1 MTKTWI
7 EKQTAETPLR
17 FGTAGLRGICGE
29 GAGQINSATLG
40 AASLG
45 LADHLLQ
52 QETQPLVLIAYD
64 SRIDSRRFAEETA
77 CVLAAKGVRVQ
88 IFRELTPVPVLSFA
102 IRKLR
107 ASAGIMIT
115 ASHNPK
121 EYNGYK
127 VYHRSGRQILEAE
140 ADEILHQIEAADRT
154 ELERIQLD
162 FAGLSPQQCSYV
174 AETVFQDYLAEVER
188 ALHLT
193 PEHRLNVI
201 YTPLNGAGK
210 RAVTALLR
218 TAGFTYQ
225 IVSEQEDSDGNF
237 PTCPY
242 PNPERKEV
250 FALAEKYGRIGRA
263 DLLLATDP
271 DCDRV
276 GVMVWDK
283 GEYRLLSGNEL
294 GILLFHYICTHTAD
308 CSGRRLY
315 TSVVSAPLVDRI
327 AEHFQV
333 QVKRVPVGFKFIG
346 ELIERAP
353 QAFLFG
359 FEESNGYLA
368 GNYARDK
375 DGAAAAALTC
385 RMAAHYKAQGKN
397 LFDVLQEIY
406 ETYGYELDRT
416 ETLEITNAEE
426 REVILQ
432 KLTEAGSFAESKDAL
447 CSEFPLHDIVQLCPT
462 DGVQVIVR
470 PSGTEP
476 KIKFYYTASGNSRQV
491 CEEKYAQAKRMMK
504 QMMQDE

>member
-1 MTKTWI
+1 M
-7 EKQTAETPLR
+7 R

-29 GAGQINSATLG
+29 GAGQINSVTLG
-40 AASLG
+40 MASLG

-52 QETQPLVLIAYD
+52 QEEQPLVLIAYD
-64 SRIDSRRFAEETA
+64 SRIDSRRFAEEIA
-77 CVLAAKGVRVQ
+77 CVLAAKGVWVQ
-88 IFRELTPVPVLSFA
+88 IFREITPVPVLSFA
-102 IRKLR
+102 IRKLQ
-107 ASAGIMIT
+107 ASAGVMIT

-154 ELERIQLD
+154 ELERIKLD
-162 FAGLSPQQCSYV
+162 FAGLPPQQCSYV
-174 AETVFQDYLAEVER
+174 AETVFEDYLAEAER

-250 FALAEKYGRIGRA
+250 FALAETYGRASGA

-276 GVMVWDK
+276 GVMVRDK
-283 GEYRLLSGNEL
+283 NGTYRLLSGNEL

-315 TSVVSAPLVDRI
+315 TSVVSAPLADRI

-333 QVKRVPVGFKFIG
+333 QVQRTPVGFKFIG
-346 ELIERAP
+346 ELIEHEP

-375 DGAAAAALTC
+375 DGAAAAVLTC

-397 LFDVLQEIY
+397 LLDALQEIY
-406 ETYGYELDRT
+406 ETYGFELDRT
-416 ETLEITNAEE
+416 ETLEIANAEE
-426 REVILQ
+426 REAILQ
-432 KLTEAGSFAESKDAL
+432 KLTEAESFAESTDAL
-447 CSEFPLHDIVQLCPT
+447 CSEFPLHDIVRLCPA

-476 KIKFYYTASGNSRQV
+476 KIKFYYTVFGNSRQV
-491 CEEKYAQAKRMMK
+491 CEETYAQAKRMMK
-504 QMMQDE
+504 QMMQNE